1 MGTTWNVRRPFCS
14 IGVFLAEIM
23 PDSHMAGRTD
33 TCLICW
39 VWDSDCQ
46 QNVCKW
52 LREATGALLKEEAS
66 YFAGFNA
73 FAIEDCPTDSASLQ
87 ALMRFIEAK
96 RTEAAEL
103 QSVEAVILTELKGE
117 AGDNGLIALLE
128 HFELHWRIRDVQRD
142 AHRRHRT
149 QPEPRV
155 LYLLWDFKDIN
166 RC

>member
-1 MGTTWNVRRPFCS
+1 MPESPFEAPPARARAAR
-14 IGVFLAEIM
+14 G
-23 PDSHMAGRTD
+23 AGAP
-33 TCLICW
+33 
-39 VWDSDCQ
+39 Q
-46 QNVCKW
+46 QGR
-52 LREATGALLKEEAS
+52 LGPPRAQLGEATGALLKEEAS